1 MKKIFALLIAC
12 ALVFSM
18 IFTMSSCFLFESGE
32 ETPEETP
39 NETPDEKPGDDNNTD
54 DNNNGN
60 NGENNG
66 ENNGNNNGDNNG
78 DDSGI
83 GSEIIENVQNGG
95 VIELPIVDVNSQ
107 DKTQPE
113 GGESTEEGTTEEGS
127 N

>member
-1 MKKIFALLIAC
+1 MKKIFALLLAC

-18 IFTMSSCFLFESGE
+18 ILTMSSCFLLDNGE

-39 NETPDEKPGDDNNTD
+39 NETPNDQPGEQPGDDNTGD
-54 DNNNGN
+54 DNNNDN
-60 NGENNG
+60 NDNNDD
-66 ENNGNNNGDNNG
+66 NNNDDN
-78 DDSGI
+78 SGI
-83 GSEIIENVQNGG
+83 GSEIIENMQGNGG

-113 GGESTEEGTTEEGS
+113 GGETTEEGTTEDNS